1 MSTHG
6 RPARGTEGGGDW
18 LNFVSVSCCSSCQE
32 PNKTPTVPHFSS
44 SIFFSAAMLN
54 ALLQMTPEQ
63 IDALPALEKAQAQA
77 IINMFRQGQAPAH

>member
-1 MSTHG
+1 
-6 RPARGTEGGGDW
+6 
-18 LNFVSVSCCSSCQE
+18 
-32 PNKTPTVPHFSS
+32 
-44 SIFFSAAMLN
+44 MLN

>member
-1 MSTHG
+1 MSCLLFLSESN
-6 RPARGTEGGGDW
+6 R
-18 LNFVSVSCCSSCQE
+18 
-32 PNKTPTVPHFSS
+32 KPTVLHLSS
-44 SIFFSAAMLN
+44 PIFFSAAMLN